1 MTESFR
7 SQATGPEDSEVFRIE
22 LPDSAYHGEI
32 PERVENQYIDSY
44 GPKGRGW
51 KLVAGSAIIITLAG
65 VEYFRRKY
73 GNEE

>member
-1 MTESFR
+1 MSELFQ
-7 SQATGPEDSEVFRIE
+7 SQPTDPEDIEEFRIE
-22 LPDSAYHGEI
+22 LPDGAYHGKM
-32 PERVENQYIDSY
+32 PESLEGQYTDSY